1 MDSPGPFDYT
11 VKVANNSRGIQLQL
25 SLQKGLEVRIPRG
38 VSRKMVN
45 RVLKKNQE
53 WIVSSLGQ
61 IRERLE
67 RLAPEDI
74 ELQASGR
81 RWEVE
86 YRATSSGGIAVE
98 ETRGAT
104 LLVNGN
110 IGDSYKIAL
119 ALRRWLG
126 GRAQK
131 DLVPWLRV
139 VSEELDLPF
148 GKVLVKG
155 QRTRWGSC
163 SPHKT
168 ISINRN
174 LLFLPA
180 PLVRYVLIQGG
191 KHMQNLV
198 AELAG
203 PDRVTYRNMVEL
215 GIKGIDS
222 RPKLAHP
229 PPLKLRS
236 KTWTAR
242 APSTTPLK

>member
-1 MDSPGPFDYT
+1 MDSPSPFDYT
-11 VKVANNSRGIQLQL
+11 VKVTNNSRGIQLHL

-38 VSRKMVN
+38 VSRKMVD

-98 ETRGAT
+98 ETCGAT
-104 LLVNGN
+104 LLVKGN

-174 LLFLPA
+174 LLFLPV
-180 PLVRYVLIQGG
+180 PLVRYVLI
-191 KHMQNLV
+191 HELV
-198 AELAG
+198 HTIQLDHSPKFWELVG
-203 PDRVTYRNMVEL
+203 ERLPCSKEL
-215 GIKGIDS
+215 EKEAKG
-222 RPKLAHP
+222 AWHYVP
-229 PPLKLRS
+229 PWAYEK
-236 KTWTAR
+236 
-242 APSTTPLK
+242 

>member
-1 MDSPGPFDYT
+1 MDSPSPFDYT

-38 VSRKMVN
+38 VSRKMVD

-81 RWEVE
+81 RWDVE
-86 YRATSSGGIAVE
+86 YRATAAGGIAVE

-104 LLVNGN
+104 LLVKGN
-110 IGDSYKIAL
+110 IGDSYQVAL

-163 SPHKT
+163 SQHQT

-180 PLVRYVLIQGG
+180 PLVRYVLI
-191 KHMQNLV
+191 HELV
-198 AELAG
+198 HTIQLDHSPKFWELVG
-203 PDRVTYRNMVEL
+203 ERLPCSKEL
-215 GIKGIDS
+215 EKEAKG
-222 RPKLAHP
+222 AWHYVP
-229 PPLKLRS
+229 PWAYEK
-236 KTWTAR
+236 
-242 APSTTPLK
+242 